1 MILTEIP
8 KEEIRKLLKLE
19 RVYLKSVLKALGKKR
34 RPSLDLDKCPP
45 CTRSRFMET
54 QYDVPSCMICTSAGN
69 KYYNM
74 ADRCVILTGMIYYKD
89 DYEIRDLKKK
99 VKEYIKMIERDLH
112 F

>member
-1 MILTEIP
+1 MIMSEIP

-45 CTRSRFMET
+45 CARARFLET
-54 QYDVPSCMICTSAGN
+54 KYDVPSCMICTSAGN

-74 ADRCVILTGMIYYKD
+74 ADRCIILTGMIYYED